1 MEICKQ
7 NSGTNFFYNISRNT
21 QSTKAQFLKKNWI
34 FKNFEISWAT
44 DFAVF
49 TNIQLHSHDLET
61 NATKEW
67 HVRNIITLLEVITY
81 ADTFVIYAIR
91 IT

>member
-44 DFAVF
+44 DFAKYS
-49 TNIQLHSHDLET
+49 T
-61 NATKEW
+61 
-67 HVRNIITLLEVITY
+67 IIVAPINGLKLTLFLC
-81 ADTFVIYAIR
+81 
-91 IT
+91 